1 MVLRATEIGDIL
13 RKQIAGFEKDVAVSN
28 VGTVVEVGDGIAR
41 VYGLSQV
48 MSSELVEFTKTGVLG
63 LALNLEEDSVGIIIM
78 GEYTDIEEGDEVRA
92 TGRIG
97 SVPVG
102 DALIGRVVNALGQ
115 PIDGKGPIATDKTRP
130 IERIAP
136 GVILRQ
142 DVDTAL
148 QTGIKAIDSMIPIG
162 RGQRE
167 LIIGD
172 RQTGKT
178 AVVLDT
184 IINQKGSA

>member
-13 RKQIAGFEKDVAVSN
+13 RSQIAGFEKDVTVSN

-48 MSSELVEFTKTGVLG
+48 MSSELVEFTKNGVLG

-78 GEYTDIEEGDEVRA
+78 GEYEDIEEGDEVRA

-102 DALIGRVVNALGQ
+102 SALVGRVVNALGQ

-148 QTGIKAIDSMIPIG
+148 QTGIKAIDSMVPIG

-172 RQTGKT
+172 RQTGKRSSIKRVR
-178 AVVLDT
+178 A
-184 IINQKGSA
+184 